1 MNTNNNFHFSTTNSL
16 NFLTQ
21 GIRNGPSH
29 SRSISTNRRM
39 KFSNTLL
46 SKRSPNSFNYSQEN
60 NPYMQPAEIYKREK
74 LQKLINV
81 SRTTLKETP
90 YDFIITFEDNP
101 IPKPHEN
108 NRKIYNKYLDK
119 DTNKNKSSFDYPSI
133 ITNSLANSKVIS
145 NTRIGDFISSYETP
159 LYPPIE
165 NFPKAELRRREK
177 IKNKFEK
184 SYNSMIEPNNNLK
197 ILNQKFD
204 EHQSFQE
211 SELLK
216 NKMGVENIVKEE
228 VDEQIYD
235 DELNVSRDEEEL
247 VNHIYE
253 KVKQSHLKK
262 NEKYKI
268 INEELKIDKKNKDIA
283 EGEFK
288 ELYRLNLRSYERF
301 LKN

>member
-1 MNTNNNFHFSTTNSL
+1 M
-16 NFLTQ
+16 
-21 GIRNGPSH
+21 
-29 SRSISTNRRM
+29 
-39 KFSNTLL
+39 
-46 SKRSPNSFNYSQEN
+46 
-60 NPYMQPAEIYKREK
+60 
-74 LQKLINV
+74 
-81 SRTTLKETP
+81 
-90 YDFIITFEDNP
+90 
-101 IPKPHEN
+101 
-108 NRKIYNKYLDK
+108 
-119 DTNKNKSSFDYPSI
+119 
-133 ITNSLANSKVIS
+133 ANSKVIS
-145 NTRIGDFISSYETP
+145 NTLIGDFISSYETP

-184 SYNSMIEPNNNLK
+184 SYNSTIETNNNLK

-204 EHQSFQE
+204 ELQSFQE

-228 VDEQIYD
+228 VNEQIYD
-235 DELNVSRDEEEL
+235 DEFNVSRDEEEL

-301 LKN
+301 LKNKSPNNEINQKISTTNVIQDIGYLIQLNEKNKEQFVRLNNEIKKRKPSERRIRKSIFDLV